1 MPTLVHQCHISL
13 VVANESMSACGAMC
27 PVMKLPSPLP
37 SPLLSPIHQPSQPLR
52 ENLVT
57 VGFYSDKDP
66 ALQLVP
72 ADVLLQH
79 YMHFVVLL
87 RK

>member
-27 PVMKLPSPLP
+27 PVMKLPSPHP
-37 SPLLSPIHQPSQPLR
+37 HPHPHPHQPSQPLW

-57 VGFYSDKDP
+57 VGFYSDKDAP
-66 ALQLVP
+66 LQLVP
-72 ADVLLQH
+72 AEVLLQH